1 MRIAGIKIKR
11 SPRKKITQGMKVYD
25 FICPVSDVEIGDY
38 VLCEVKSNSKQEHF
52 AVGKIVYIKEEK
64 TSYVIKHREN
74 KPTDFVIC
82 KIDMNPEDFD
92 KRIRQMQILK
102 YRTLSLYNGNFK
114 VKNSKNSIKNNH
126 DNKIGHNN

>member
-74 KPTDFVIC
+74 
-82 KIDMNPEDFD
+82 NPQILSFARLIWVL
-92 KRIRQMQILK
+92 KTLINVLGKMQVLK

-114 VKNSKNSIKNNH
+114 VKKFKKNSIKRQSR
-126 DNKIGHNN
+126 